1 MYQHQQVYDFLDVN
15 ATLASTVEALE
26 NASSNGLTR
35 QEVKKILEGKITKL
49 YKGVTKLLISL
60 IPNEGDAK
68 DLNNW
73 RHILLLPEST
83 RSLQRHFK

>member
-35 QEVKKILEGKITKL
+35 QEVKKILEWKITKL

-73 RHILLLPEST
+73 RPILLLPEII